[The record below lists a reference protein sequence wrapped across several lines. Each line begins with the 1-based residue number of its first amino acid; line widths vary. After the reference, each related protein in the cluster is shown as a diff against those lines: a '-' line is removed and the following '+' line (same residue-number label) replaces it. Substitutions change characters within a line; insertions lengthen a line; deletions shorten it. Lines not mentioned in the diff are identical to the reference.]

1 MFLLVAITITQAIG
15 KNTIAFYHVNI
26 NCIKMSDTFKNTAIK
41 NRIYNFFDD
50 MINIKNLDLDKIE
63 INKNSYKNILIYNI
77 GYVMVKYLRDIK
89 LIA

>member
-1 MFLLVAITITQAIG
+1 
-15 KNTIAFYHVNI
+15 
-26 NCIKMSDTFKNTAIK
+26 MSDTFKNTAIK

>member
-1 MFLLVAITITQAIG
+1 
-15 KNTIAFYHVNI
+15 
-26 NCIKMSDTFKNTAIK
+26 MSDTFKNTTIK

-50 MINIKNLDLDKIE
+50 LINIKNLDPDKIE
-63 INKNSYKNILIYNI
+63 INKKSYKNILIYNI